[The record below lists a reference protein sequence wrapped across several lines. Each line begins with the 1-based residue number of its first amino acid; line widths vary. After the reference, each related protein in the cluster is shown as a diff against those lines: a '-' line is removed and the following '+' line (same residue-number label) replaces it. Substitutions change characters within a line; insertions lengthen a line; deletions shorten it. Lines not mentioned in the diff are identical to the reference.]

1 MPVNQDL
8 ATLSDAAFGSA
19 FAIYFIAFILSVL
32 YYLKAK
38 SAIELQ
44 RELEEA
50 EVAARKPALANAP
63 AEQGLSDA
71 TTQLA
76 DATEGD
82 PADSDRAAAEG
93 TADTGDSGSA
103 TRSIP
108 QLREKLKNTAARSRK
123 YVSMTQSLVTLGAM
137 VQAVSIVTRGLSVQ
151 RFPFGNLYE
160 YITMITFVAVLIA
173 LVALRR
179 KELRPVWPWV
189 LLPILA
195 MLYAGGRHL
204 YAESAPV
211 VPALQSV
218 WLPIH
223 VATVSIG
230 ASIGLI
236 SGMASL
242 LYLLRMYQPR
252 GEESGFFGKL
262 ATPLPDAQTLD
273 RIAYKTAVV
282 CVPVFGLGV
291 ILGAIWAES
300 AWGRPWGWDPKETIS
315 FVTWI
320 LYAAYLHARATL
332 GWRSKGA
339 AWINIIAFGTMVFN
353 LFFIN
358 LVVSGLHSYAG
369 LN

>member
-1 MPVNQDL
+1 MPVNQNL
-8 ATLSDAAFGSA
+8 ATLSDAAFASA
-19 FAIYFIAFILSVL
+19 FAIYFIAFALSIL

-50 EVAARKPALANAP
+50 ETIAAKPELVAAAGGDTQVLAP
-63 AEQGLSDA
+63 
-71 TTQLA
+71 
-76 DATEGD
+76 TEI
-82 PADSDRAAAEG
+82 DS
-93 TADTGDSGSA
+93 
-103 TRSIP
+103 
-108 QLREKLKNTAARSRK
+108 LREKLQQTAARSRK
-123 YVSMTQSLVTLGAM
+123 YVSMTQLMVALGAM
-137 VQAVSIVTRGLSVQ
+137 VHAVSIFTRGASVQ

-160 YITMITFVAVLIA
+160 YITMITFVAVLVA
-173 LVALRR
+173 LFTLRR

-195 MLYAGGRHL
+195 MLFAGGRHL
-204 YAESAPV
+204 YADSAPLI
-211 VPALQSV
+211 PALQSV

-223 VATVSIG
+223 VSTVSIG

-236 SGMASL
+236 SGMASV
-242 LYLLRMYQPR
+242 LYLLRMYQPK
-252 GEESGFFGKL
+252 GKEHGFWGKL
-262 ATPLPDAQTLD
+262 ALPLPSAQVLD

-300 AWGRPWGWDPKETIS
+300 AWGRAWGWDPKETIS

-339 AWINIIAFGTMVFN
+339 AWVNIIAFGTMIFN